1 MPNTTEV
8 LQQSPIQQSGPQSG
22 EQSDI
27 QQSDAEKK
35 AEALRLREE
44 RAADAAIAMQ
54 EYEEEKAKMLENTQR
69 LRALRLAR
77 EAEEKRL
84 KSEKAPKLL
93 SRKAK
98 APKAS

>member
-1 MPNTTEV
+1 MPNSTDVVQPEV
-8 LQQSPIQQSGPQSG
+8 A
-22 EQSDI
+22 

-44 RAADAAIAMQ
+44 RAADAAVAMQ
-54 EYEEEKAKMLENTQR
+54 EYEDEKAKMLENTQR

-84 KSEKAPKLL
+84 KAEKAQKPLI
-93 SRKAK
+93 RKAK
-98 APKAS
+98 PAKAS

>member
-8 LQQSPIQQSGPQSG
+8 FQQSTIPQSSP
-22 EQSDI
+22 EPET

-44 RAADAAIAMQ
+44 RAADAAVAMQ
-54 EYEEEKAKMLENTQR
+54 EYEDEKAKMLENTQR

-84 KSEKAPKLL
+84 KSEKTPKLL
-93 SRKAK
+93 SSRKAK
-98 APKAS
+98 TPKAS